1 MLVLFGAV
9 EDVVLPVGRLSA
21 MVDRVLIV
29 DNNEMPLPGLADAL
43 AILPAQVQVLHNA
56 NRGGLAGAYNLA
68 LRHLRSPDR
77 DEPAA
82 VVFLDQDSDSSALA
96 AFVADPTVQALLGRD
111 DVAGVAPAYCERA
124 TGLRGRYIDLGRWRV
139 HHLPRRF
146 AGARPVAFVIN
157 SMTVWRSAALKR
169 IGNFNET
176 LAIDHV
182 DTEYCLR
189 ARHLQM
195 AVWVHGDH
203 EFAHAIGQRRRYR
216 LLGRELQA
224 GGHSP
229 ARRYSIGRSTTWLAR
244 SWCFREPAFGA
255 LCLMRM
261 AYEVTGIVMAEDDK
275 RAKLSALARGVFA
288 GLFMPRR
295 A

>member
-1 MLVLFGAV
+1 MLYG
-9 EDVVLPVGRLSA
+9 PVGELAPPIGRLASV
-21 MVDRVLIV
+21 VDRVLVV

-43 AILPAQVQVLHNA
+43 SGLPVTLLHNA
-56 NRGGLAGAYNLA
+56 NRGGLAGAYNQALA
-68 LRHLRSPDR
+68 AVRSDGQGN
-77 DEPAA
+77 ALA
-82 VVFLDQDSDSSALA
+82 VVFLDQDSDAHGLGAFLA
-96 AFVADPTVQALLGRD
+96 DKTVQNLLGRD
-111 DVAGVAPAYCERA
+111 DVAAVSPAYCERA
-124 TGLRGRYIDLGRWRV
+124 TGLRGRYIELERWRV

-146 AGARPVAFVIN
+146 EGARPVAFVIN
-157 SMTVWRSAALKR
+157 SMTVWRGAALRR
-169 IGNFNET
+169 IGNFNEA

-189 ARHLQM
+189 ARQLHLG
-195 AVWVHGDH
+195 VWVHGDH

-229 ARRYSIGRSTTWLAR
+229 ARRRYIGRNTVLLAR
-244 SWCFREPAFGA
+244 TWFVREPAFGA
-255 LCLMRM
+255 LCLMRL

-275 RAKLSALARGVFA
+275 LAKLAAFARGIFQ
-288 GLFMPRR
+288 GLFMPGR